1 MPGGT
6 AARSDRVVTVP
17 NALSVLRL
25 ALVPVFL
32 YVLLVVKADGWA
44 FAILVVS
51 GFSDW
56 LDGKIAR
63 WLDQSSTIG
72 ALLDPLADRIYII
85 VIPLA
90 FGIRGIIPWWIIGI
104 IVARDVLLALQIPL
118 LRKRGITALP
128 VLYVGKAATFAL
140 MSAFPWILFGQL
152 DNVAGRIALPFGWAL
167 LIWGIAMYLWTF
179 ALYWYQTILVVT
191 GDTRHEPKTLGVS
204 ATDKPDTVIA
214 DEGKASG

>member
-1 MPGGT
+1 MTGERAQT
-6 AARSDRVVTVP
+6 ERIVTVP

-32 YVLLVVKADGWA
+32 YVLLVEKADGWA
-44 FAILVVS
+44 FAILMAS
-51 GFSDW
+51 GISDW

-63 WLDQSSTIG
+63 WLDQSSALG

-85 VIPLA
+85 AIPLA
-90 FGIRGIIPWWIIGI
+90 FGVRGFIPWWIIGL
-104 IVARDVLLALQIPL
+104 IVARDVLLALQLPL
-118 LRKRGITALP
+118 LRRRGVTALP

-152 DNVAGRIALPFGWAL
+152 DSMVGRIALPFGWAL
-167 LIWGIAMYLWTF
+167 LIWGVALYLWTF
-179 ALYWYQTILVVT
+179 ALYWYQTILVLR
-191 GDTRHEPKTLGVS
+191 GSSGSERSTLG
-204 ATDKPDTVIA
+204 APTQDGPDTVIA

>member
-1 MPGGT
+1 MTGERAQT
-6 AARSDRVVTVP
+6 ERIVTVP

-32 YVLLVVKADGWA
+32 YVLLVEKADGWA
-44 FAILVVS
+44 FAILMAS
-51 GFSDW
+51 GISDW

-63 WLDQSSTIG
+63 WLDQSSALG

-85 VIPLA
+85 AIPLA
-90 FGIRGIIPWWIIGI
+90 FGVRGFIPWWIIGL
-104 IVARDVLLALQIPL
+104 IVARDVLLALQLPL
-118 LRKRGITALP
+118 LRRRGVTALP

-152 DNVAGRIALPFGWAL
+152 DSMVGRIALPFGWAL
-167 LIWGIAMYLWTF
+167 LIWGVALYLWTF
-179 ALYWYQTILVVT
+179 ALYWYQTILVLR
-191 GDTRHEPKTLGVS
+191 GSSGIERSTLG
-204 ATDKPDTVIA
+204 APTQDGPDTVIA